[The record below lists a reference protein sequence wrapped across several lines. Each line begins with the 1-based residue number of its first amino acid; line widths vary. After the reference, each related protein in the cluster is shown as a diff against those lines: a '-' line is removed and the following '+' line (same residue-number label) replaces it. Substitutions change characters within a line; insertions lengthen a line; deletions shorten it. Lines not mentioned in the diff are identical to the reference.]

1 MSELQ
6 VVTPIDGSVYVRR
19 RLSPWNDVDAVLARA
34 DRAAR
39 EWRTVPLRERAETC
53 SRFADRLA
61 ERADELGRE
70 LAWQMGRPVRFAPRE
85 VTTAADRARSMT
97 ALAPEALADV
107 AVAAP
112 SSDLELFIRREP
124 LGVVLVVPAWN
135 YPYLIAVNSVVPALL
150 AGNAVVLKHSSQTP
164 LVAERFGEAFAAA
177 GLPQDVFQWL
187 HAGHAETE
195 RAVADPRVG
204 FVAFTGS
211 VRGGHE
217 MVQAAKERF
226 VALGLEL
233 GGKDP
238 AYVRADAELG
248 HAIENLVD
256 GSFFNSGQSCCGIER
271 IYVHRDVYAP
281 FVEGFAEL
289 TRRYQLG
296 NPLDPAVDLGPVA
309 RAAHAAFVRDEIA
322 AAVARGARSLVPES
336 DFAAATPDGPYVGP
350 QVLVDV
356 DHRMSLM
363 REETFGPVVG
373 IMAVSGDDEAVDLM
387 NDSPYGLT
395 ASIWTRDRDAALE
408 IGPRIETGTWFMN
421 RCDWLDPGLAWVG
434 VKDSGRGCT
443 LSKLGYEQLTRPKSY
458 HLRRFG

>member
-6 VVTPIDGSVYVRR
+6 VVTPVDGSVYARR
-19 RLSPWNDVDAVLARA
+19 RLSPWSEVDEVLARA

-39 EWRTVPLRERAETC
+39 EWRTAPLQERARIC

-70 LAWQMGRPVRFAPRE
+70 LAWQMGRPGRFAPRE
-85 VTTAADRARSMT
+85 VTTAADRARRMI

-112 SSDLELFIRREP
+112 SDDLDLFIRREP

-150 AGNAVVLKHSSQTP
+150 AGNGVVPKHSSQTP

-177 GLPQDVFQWL
+177 GLPEGVFQWL

-238 AYVRADAELG
+238 AYVRADADLG
-248 HAIENLVD
+248 HAIENLDD

-271 IYVHRDVYAP
+271 IYIHRDVYGP
-281 FVEGFAEL
+281 FVEGFAEV

-296 NPLDPAVDLGPVA
+296 DPLDPAVDLGPVA
-309 RAAHAAFVRDEIA
+309 RAAHAAFVRGEIA
-322 AAVARGARSLVPES
+322 GAVARGARSLVPES
-336 DFAAATPDGPYVGP
+336 HF
-350 QVLVDV
+350 L
-356 DHRMSLM
+356 
-363 REETFGPVVG
+363 
-373 IMAVSGDDEAVDLM
+373 
-387 NDSPYGLT
+387 
-395 ASIWTRDRDAALE
+395 
-408 IGPRIETGTWFMN
+408 
-421 RCDWLDPGLAWVG
+421 
-434 VKDSGRGCT
+434 
-443 LSKLGYEQLTRPKSY
+443 
-458 HLRRFG
+458 